1 MTATVAPIA
10 GLDRWPGLALAL
22 AVTLADPAQSASSRG
37 PAATAVEI
45 ATACSAAP
53 DIIPAL
59 AGIDVAAMAP
69 AAEGDLPYLLVSDR
83 ASGATIRIYH
93 DPGLAAVA
101 RARAACLGGSL
112 TLLPANIPDGRTAI
126 SWAPIVLTL
135 DPSYIPPRSE
145 FERRWVLPDFTGRW
159 DQRATAFLVRVMPHE
174 ETHDSQNRRRTAQL
188 PRWFQEGH
196 AEWAGLKVTKQVAP
210 AEETRR
216 RKQLAADLAALPA
229 PALGQWGGR
238 RVKQEAID
246 RQLSPADRERRA
258 REPGWSPPGPFSFS
272 PNDFFED
279 NANEEGRYGAALALF
294 DGLEQRHGQAAVLKW
309 IAAVLADGDNKRIAV
324 HAREILGEDI
334 SLLLK

>member
-1 MTATVAPIA
+1 MAA
-10 GLDRWPGLALAL
+10 
-22 AVTLADPAQSASSRG
+22 PAQSASSQG
-37 PAATAVEI
+37 PAPTAVEI

-59 AGIDVAAMAP
+59 ARIDVAAMPP

-196 AEWAGLKVTKQVAP
+196 AEQCRIASSTSTAWRSGCKGATSRHRNAVDNALVAP
-210 AEETRR
+210 ATR
-216 RKQLAADLAALPA
+216 
-229 PALGQWGGR
+229 
-238 RVKQEAID
+238 V
-246 RQLSPADRERRA
+246 DREIV
-258 REPGWSPPGPFSFS
+258 
-272 PNDFFED
+272 
-279 NANEEGRYGAALALF
+279 
-294 DGLEQRHGQAAVLKW
+294 HGQLRGLKCITVRPLPSRW
-309 IAAVLADGDNKRIAV
+309 LRP
-324 HAREILGEDI
+324 
-334 SLLLK
+334 